1 MRLLVSVMYT
11 VKVYMTAKR
20 DKNKVDAND
29 QVYWRKRAT
38 NLSFGQIIRAYRL
51 AEDWT
56 LTYAAELV
64 GISKQQLS
72 DYENG
77 RKLPSMEKAYQIA
90 SALGIM
96 PESVVL
102 HVINEQLEKFQIPIR
117 VDLTG

>member
-1 MRLLVSVMYT
+1 MIT
-11 VKVYMTAKR
+11 KR
-20 DKNKVDAND
+20 DRNNVDAND
-29 QVYWRKRAT
+29 QAYWRKRAK

-51 AEDWT
+51 AEEWP

-77 RKLPSMEKAYQIA
+77 RKLPSIEKAYQIA
-90 SALGIM
+90 SALGMM

-102 HVINEQLEKFQIPIR
+102 HVINEQLKKFQIPMQ
-117 VDLTG
+117 VDLAG